1 MEHYLI
7 SHIFGPWLIEY
18 VYIYVE
24 GVRNIIL
31 LSHKEQSG
39 KITLQG
45 KQLGTLLKNI
55 FPNFNEVWTAGKIAF
70 TAGKMHL

>member
-1 MEHYLI
+1 
-7 SHIFGPWLIEY
+7 
-18 VYIYVE
+18 VE